1 MVFYTFYLTLM
12 SISSPTQF
20 SLTSSFVYLVHFD
33 ILIDKNLL
41 QMYWE
46 ELGVLFFAFITHLKG
61 IVRPCKTPEFQI
73 DYSPNF

>member
-1 MVFYTFYLTLM
+1 MVFYACHPSHM
-12 SISSPTQF
+12 STSPPTQF